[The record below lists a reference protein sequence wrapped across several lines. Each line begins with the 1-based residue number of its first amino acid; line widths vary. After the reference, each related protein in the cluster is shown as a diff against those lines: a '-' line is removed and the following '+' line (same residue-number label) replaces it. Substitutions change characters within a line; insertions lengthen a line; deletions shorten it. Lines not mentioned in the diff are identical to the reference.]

1 MILDLAIEQ
10 TATEA
15 GKNIAAVA
23 IAFVVV
29 ATKGPADEVA
39 LFVLMEDQRD
49 VQHEEAADEAATEAE
64 TVAARLELLRE
75 ETTDE
80 PADIAASEESL
91 EPNMNKGPKLSECT
105 SFVQKNVHRGLRFF
119 RCGNGS

>member
-49 VQHEEAADEAATEAE
+49 V
-64 TVAARLELLRE
+64 
-75 ETTDE
+75 
-80 PADIAASEESL
+80 
-91 EPNMNKGPKLSECT
+91 
-105 SFVQKNVHRGLRFF
+105 
-119 RCGNGS
+119 

>member
-29 ATKGPADEVA
+29 AAKGPADERGSA
-39 LFVLMEDQRD
+39 LC
-49 VQHEEAADEAATEAE
+49 
-64 TVAARLELLRE
+64 
-75 ETTDE
+75 
-80 PADIAASEESL
+80 PYG
-91 EPNMNKGPKLSECT
+91 GPKGR
-105 SFVQKNVHRGLRFF
+105 VARGGCR
-119 RCGNGS
+119 

>member
-1 MILDLAIEQ
+1 MRLILRLQ
-10 TATEA
+10 LRLRLLL
-15 GKNIAAVA
+15 
-23 IAFVVV
+23 
-29 ATKGPADEVA
+29 P
-39 LFVLMEDQRD
+39 
-49 VQHEEAADEAATEAE
+49 
-64 TVAARLELLRE
+64 ARLELLRE

-119 RCGNGS
+119 RCGNW

>member
-1 MILDLAIEQ
+1 MMILDLAIEQ

-29 ATKGPADEVA
+29 AAKGPADEVA

-49 VQHEEAADEAATEAE
+49 V
-64 TVAARLELLRE
+64 
-75 ETTDE
+75 
-80 PADIAASEESL
+80 
-91 EPNMNKGPKLSECT
+91 
-105 SFVQKNVHRGLRFF
+105 
-119 RCGNGS
+119 